1 MPILIAHKMLKQEL
15 ARLLDVT
22 HTEEDLN
29 FHDVDLDE
37 LENDDEYDKEYEN
50 DAANNNNI
58 ALE

>member
-37 LENDDEYDKEYEN
+37 LENEDEYDKEYEN
-50 DAANNNNI
+50 DVANNNNI

>member
-1 MPILIAHKMLKQEL
+1 MLKQEL

-37 LENDDEYDKEYEN
+37 LENDDEYDKELDN
-50 DAANNNNI
+50 DVVNNNM